1 MTNELYEVIKAYATK
16 PHKELALLLLDKSKD
31 QLIALFNSLV
41 TIYINDK
48 NSSLLRE
55 YITVSLAGY
64 VPTNTKIGYNGFK
77 QSTQIGGKIIAGEA
91 KPQNLSSGDNNQ
103 RKNPRHLNGG
113 GNFTDYTHKRLAR
126 DRKENLNMLISGF
139 VDGELI
145 YVLEFPFSCAS
156 FVKRL
161 KIQLK
166 KRFPNGDK
174 SGEFL
179 RSANF
184 TFEHYRNCE
193 ELKIVYLEREKLEKN
208 KKYLT
213 KKYYDFLFKKINN
226 ASKR

>member
-1 MTNELYEVIKAYATK
+1 MDNELYEVIKAYATK
-16 PHKELALLLLDKSKD
+16 PHKELASLLLDKSKD
-31 QLIALFNSLV
+31 QLIALFNGLI

-64 VPTNTKIGYNGFK
+64 APTNTKIGYNGFK
-77 QSTQIGGKIIAGEA
+77 QSIQIGGKVIACEA
-91 KPQNLSSGDNNQ
+91 KPQNLNTEDNSK
-103 RKNPRHLNGG
+103 RKNPRRLTGG
-113 GNFTDYTHKRLAR
+113 GNFTDYTHKRLAK
-126 DRKENLNMLISGF
+126 DRKEDPNMLISGF

-145 YVLEFPFSCAS
+145 YVLEFPFNHPS

-184 TFEHYRNCE
+184 TFEHYKNCK
-193 ELKIVYLEREKLEKN
+193 ELKIIYLEKDKLEKH
-208 KKYLT
+208 KKQLT
-213 KKYYDFLFKKINN
+213 QKYYDFLSKKIKYE
-226 ASKR
+226 AKR

>member
-1 MTNELYEVIKAYATK
+1 MNNELYEVIKVYATK
-16 PHKELALLLLDKSKD
+16 SHKELDLLLLDKSKD
-31 QLIALFNSLV
+31 QLIALFNGLI

-77 QSTQIGGKIIAGEA
+77 QSTQIGGSAIACEA
-91 KPQNLSSGDNNQ
+91 KPQNLNSEDNSK
-103 RKNPRHLNGG
+103 RKNPRRLNGG
-113 GNFTDYTHKRLAR
+113 GNFTDYTHKRLTK
-126 DRKENLNMLISGF
+126 DKKENPAMLISGF

-145 YVLEFPFSCAS
+145 YVLEFPFICSS

-161 KIQLK
+161 KNQIE

-174 SGEFL
+174 TGEYL

-184 TFEHYRNCE
+184 TFEHYKNCG
-193 ELKIVYLEREKLEKN
+193 ELKVIYLEKEKLEKN
-208 KKYLT
+208 KKQLT
-213 KKYYDFLFKKINN
+213 QKYYDFLFKKLKHET
-226 ASKR
+226 KR

>member
-1 MTNELYEVIKAYATK
+1 MNSELYEVVKAYATK
-16 PHKELALLLLDKSKD
+16 THKELSSLLLDKSKD
-31 QLIALFNSLV
+31 QLIALLNSLI

-64 VPTNTKIGYNGFK
+64 VPTSTKIGYNGFK
-77 QSTQIGGKIIAGEA
+77 QSTQIGGRTIACEA
-91 KPQNLSSGDNNQ
+91 KPQNVNSGDNIK
-103 RKNPRHLNGG
+103 RKSPRRLNGG
-113 GNFTDYTHKRLAR
+113 GNFTDYTHKRLAK
-126 DRKENLNMLISGF
+126 DKNGNLHMLVSGF

-145 YVLEFPFSCAS
+145 YVLEFPFNSPS
-156 FVKRL
+156 FIKRL

-184 TFEHYRNCE
+184 TFEHYKTCKD
-193 ELKIVYLEREKLEKN
+193 LKVIYCKKEKLEQN
-208 KKYLT
+208 KKHLT
-213 KKYYDFLFKKINN
+213 SKYFNFLLRKI
-226 ASKR
+226 SDGIKG

>member
-1 MTNELYEVIKAYATK
+1 MNKELYEVVKMYATK
-16 PHKELALLLLDKSKD
+16 SHKELSALLLEKSKD
-31 QLIALFNSLV
+31 QLIALLNSLV

-77 QSTQIGGKIIAGEA
+77 QSTQIGGKVIACEA
-91 KPQNLSSGDNNQ
+91 KPQNLNTEDNSK
-103 RKNPRHLNGG
+103 RKNPRRLNGG
-113 GNFTDYTHKRLAR
+113 GNFTDYTHKRFAK
-126 DRKENLNMLISGF
+126 DRKENPNMLISGF

-145 YVLEFPFSCAS
+145 YVLEFPFSCPS

-179 RSANF
+179 RSENF
-184 TFEHYRNCE
+184 TFEHYKSCK
-193 ELKIVYLEREKLEKN
+193 ELKVIYLKKEKLEENEKQ
-208 KKYLT
+208 LT
-213 KKYYDFLFKKINN
+213 QKYYDFLFKKIKH
-226 ASKR
+226 AAK